1 MKELNVKVFGAGP
14 SGSLLAI
21 ALAHFNTKVYLFDIL
36 DMNTLLSRDRS
47 YAITHSTR
55 KLLQKLE
62 IWSELENKIIPFY
75 ELSVLDSVIN
85 KSIVCPRSGWSIKS
99 VAAKI
104 NNNPGIKLYLLF
116 CSSFDL
122 AKNQADKIIKHGFKN
137 SEGWIVIIPKTDI
150 HLDAPPLDKPIISVN
165 KTPNKL
171 NINRIKD
178 IFRVNSFGN
187 IDIVIIKATEINKK
201 TDCLI
206 KK

>member
-1 MKELNVKVFGAGP
+1 MA
-14 SGSLLAI
+14 
-21 ALAHFNTKVYLFDIL
+21 T
-36 DMNTLLSRDRS
+36 
-47 YAITHSTR
+47 
-55 KLLQKLE
+55 
-62 IWSELENKIIPFY
+62 
-75 ELSVLDSVIN
+75 
-85 KSIVCPRSGWSIKS
+85 
-99 VAAKI
+99 KI

-137 SEGWIVIIPKTDI
+137 SEGWIVIIPKIDI

-171 NINRIKD
+171 NINRISD

-187 IDIVIIKATEINKK
+187 IDIVIIKVIEINKK